1 MHVVPAVPIIVEPE
15 SGEIL
20 APREHEPVAV
30 AAPRAGEFRVGIPP
44 VKDFTAAGHI
54 VAVSLHHVTRPIEQR
69 GHTTENFVVVMQ
81 VARGRAILITT
92 EPRRRSVTDRT
103 VRG

>member
-1 MHVVPAVPIIVEPE
+1 
-15 SGEIL
+15 
-20 APREHEPVAV
+20 
-30 AAPRAGEFRVGIPP
+30 
-44 VKDFTAAGHI
+44 
-54 VAVSLHHVTRPIEQR
+54 
-69 GHTTENFVVVMQ
+69 VVVMQ